1 MQLGSWRKH
10 GAVRVINVKPSW
22 EVSEFQS
29 PIGNRKFLGSGII
42 CEFRGARASRVL
54 AMVSSPSQTSLRSFT
69 TEVTETTKPF
79 QVSEIGNH
87 KSEWSEWDER
97 HGRQCREGSGRVR
110 REVPRY
116 KSSIRPAVLKHRRPV
131 GPLILVSH
139 VPEL

>member
-1 MQLGSWRKH
+1 
-10 GAVRVINVKPSW
+10 
-22 EVSEFQS
+22 
-29 PIGNRKFLGSGII
+29 
-42 CEFRGARASRVL
+42 
-54 AMVSSPSQTSLRSFT
+54 MVSSPSQTSLRSFT

-116 KSSIRPAVLKHRRPV
+116 KSSIRPAVRKHRRPV
-131 GPLILVSH
+131 VPLILVSH
-139 VPEL
+139 VPELLEIIHRASVGCLKRLNAENRVCSKLRSQP